1 MPFAN
6 HFLGAIARLNATLW
20 WHRVSGVP
28 LRVVLVFYL
37 AVWGAELWK
46 SALGRATMPNR
57 RWKYR
62 WSGVET
68 VRRSQNYA
76 RMSGLLAPAAL
87 YNCGFRSKWGTD
99 SI

>member
-46 SALGRATMPNR
+46 SALGARHNAKSPLEV
-57 RWKYR
+57 
-62 WSGVET
+62 SVERCGDRPKIAELCSN
-68 VRRSQNYA
+68 VR
-76 RMSGLLAPAAL
+76 PAGAGGAIQL
-87 YNCGFRSKWGTD
+87 RIPVEVGH
-99 SI
+99 